1 LAVKPADVL
10 LTNGLVVTMNAL
22 GDVIPQGAVAIKGH
36 DIVAVGPAGEVL
48 AGWEAPDM
56 LDCGGAAILPGLIN
70 AHSHVP
76 MSLLRGLA
84 DDLRLDVW
92 LFGYMLPVEREFVSP
107 EFCRWGTLLSCAEMI
122 RSGVTCFADMYYY
135 EEEVAQAAAE
145 AGMRAIC
152 AETIMKWPTPD
163 AESYDES
170 LARCR
175 RFVEAWKGHTLIT
188 PAVGPHST
196 ETSTPDLLRESARL
210 AVEHGVPLLVHI
222 AETAGG
228 VEETHKLYDM
238 APVEVL
244 EQHGV
249 LAAQVLAAHC
259 VHVTEEEYEL
269 MARQGIGVAHNPTS
283 NLKLASGLADVVGLR
298 RAGLAVGIGT
308 DGQASNNDQDLFEE
322 MRLAALLPKGT
333 NLDPT
338 VLPAREAF
346 AMATIEGARALGID
360 HLTGSLEA
368 GKRADLAMV
377 TLDCVHNV
385 PHFDLS
391 TDNTYSQLVY
401 AAKAH
406 DVLHVMIDGR
416 WVMRDGELLTIDEAQ
431 VRAEAQRIATQVGA
445 FLARREQSLLDKLVA
460 LGTLQWG
467 ETYEVQ
473 VKALVPDEKA
483 LVDRLLACPEVM
495 VIKPSERKQYDTY
508 FLFDD
513 PASGPGTG
521 PDVGPHAGPYAGI
534 IRYREDYLLDQGLEV
549 KPIYNLTLRG
559 PTVER
564 EFADSVLLS
573 RSRFTADADR
583 SLRFYREYFQP
594 REEKR
599 VDKIRRRWRIKYNGV
614 DFAVNLDRLTQP
626 PSDEV
631 YLELKARTWSKHD
644 ALQKAEMISALLDV
658 LAVDKAGLV
667 QDEYAS
673 F

>member
-1 LAVKPADVL
+1 MKPADVL
-10 LTNGLVVTMNAL
+10 LVNGLVVTMNAL
-22 GDVIPQGAVAIKGH
+22 GEIVSQGAVAVKES
-36 DIVAVGPAGEVL
+36 DIVAVGPSDVL
-48 AGWEAPDM
+48 LAEWEAPDVV
-56 LDCGGAAILPGLIN
+56 DCRGAAILPGLIN
-70 AHSHVP
+70 THTHVP

-107 EFCRWGTLLSCAEMI
+107 EFCHWGTLLSCAEMI

-135 EEEVAQAAAE
+135 EDEVARAAAE
-145 AGMRAIC
+145 AGMRAVC

-170 LARCR
+170 LAFCR
-175 RFVEAWKGHTLIT
+175 RFIGEWKGHALIT

-196 ETSTPDLLRESARL
+196 ESSTPDLLRESARL
-210 AVEHGVPLLVHI
+210 AVEEEVPLLIHI

-228 VEETHKLYDM
+228 VEETVSLYDA
-238 APVEVL
+238 APVDVL

-249 LAAQVLAAHC
+249 LSAQVLAAHC
-259 VHVTEEEYEL
+259 VHVSEEERAL
-269 MARQGIGVAHNPTS
+269 MAQQGVSVAHNPTS
-283 NLKLASGLADVVGLR
+283 NLKLASGVADVVGLR
-298 RAGLAVGIGT
+298 QAGVTVGIGT

-322 MRLAALLPKGT
+322 MRLAALLPKGIT
-333 NLDPT
+333 LDPT

-346 AMATIEGARALGID
+346 AMATIEGARALGMESI
-360 HLTGSLEA
+360 TGSLEP
-368 GKRADLAMV
+368 GKRADLAV
-377 TLDCVHNV
+377 LQLNCAHNV

-391 TDNTYSQLVY
+391 PDNVYSQLVY

-406 DVLHVMIDGR
+406 DVQHVLVDGR
-416 WVMRDGELLTIDEAQ
+416 WVMRERELLTMDEAQ
-431 VRAEAQRIATQVGA
+431 VQAEAQRIATQVGA

-473 VKALVPDEKA
+473 VKAAVPDEAA
-483 LVDRLLACPEVM
+483 LIAHLLDCPEVM

-508 FLFDD
+508 FSFDE
-513 PASGPGTG
+513 PE
-521 PDVGPHAGPYAGI
+521 AGI
-534 IRYREDYLLDQGLEV
+534 IRYREDYLLDRGLETR
-549 KPIYNLTLRG
+549 PIYNLTLRG

-599 VDKIRRRWRIKYNGV
+599 VDKIRRRWRIKYRGV

-626 PSDEV
+626 PAEDTF
-631 YLELKARTWSKHD
+631 LELKARTWSKHD
-644 ALQKAEMISALLDV
+644 ALQKAEMISQLLDV
-658 LAVDKAGLV
+658 LAVDKSGLV

>member
-1 LAVKPADVL
+1 MAEERGLAVEPADVL

-22 GDVIPQGAVAIKGH
+22 REVISQGAVAIQGNR
-36 DIVAVGPAGEVL
+36 IVAVGPADEILAAWQAPEVV
-48 AGWEAPDM
+48 
-56 LDCGGAAILPGLIN
+56 DCRGAAILPGLIN
-70 AHSHVP
+70 THAHVP

-135 EEEVAQAAAE
+135 EDEVAHAAAE
-145 AGMRAIC
+145 AGMRAVC
-152 AETIMKWPTPD
+152 AETIVKWPTPD

-170 LARCR
+170 LASCR
-175 RFVEAWKGHTLIT
+175 RFIEVWKGHPLIT

-196 ETSTPDLLRESARL
+196 ESSTPDLLRESARL
-210 AVEHGVPLLVHI
+210 AVEAGVPLLIHI

-228 VEETHKLYDM
+228 VEETEKLYGM

-244 EQHGV
+244 EQQGV
-249 LAAQVLAAHC
+249 LAARVVAAHC
-259 VHVTEEEYEL
+259 VHVTEEERAL
-269 MARQGIGVAHNPTS
+269 MARHGVGVAHNPTS
-283 NLKLASGLADVVGLR
+283 NLKLASGVADVVGLLK
-298 RAGLAVGIGT
+298 AGVAVGIGT

-322 MRLAALLPKGT
+322 MRLAALLPKGIT
-333 NLDPT
+333 LDPT
-338 VLPAREAF
+338 ALPARQAV
-346 AMATIEGARALGID
+346 AMATIDGARVLGMDSMI
-360 HLTGSLEA
+360 GSLEV
-368 GKRADLAMV
+368 GKRPDIAVV

-391 TDNTYSQLVY
+391 PDNTYSQLVY

-406 DVLHVMIDGR
+406 DVQHVLIDGR
-416 WVMRDGELLTIDEAQ
+416 WVMRAGELLTLDEAQ
-431 VRAEAQRIATQVGA
+431 VRTEAQRIATQVGA

-460 LGTLQWG
+460 LGALQWG

-473 VKALVPDEKA
+473 VKAAVPDEEA
-483 LVDRLLACPEVM
+483 LVARLLACPEVM

-508 FLFDD
+508 FSFDD
-513 PASGPGTG
+513 PE
-521 PDVGPHAGPYAGI
+521 AGI
-534 IRYREDYLLDQGLEV
+534 IRYREDYLLDRGVEV

-594 REEKR
+594 KEEKR
-599 VDKIRRRWRIKYNGV
+599 VDKIRRRWRVKYKGV
-614 DFAVNLDRLTQP
+614 EFAVNLDRLTQP
-626 PSDEV
+626 PADEA

-644 ALQKAEMISALLDV
+644 ALQKAEMISELLDV